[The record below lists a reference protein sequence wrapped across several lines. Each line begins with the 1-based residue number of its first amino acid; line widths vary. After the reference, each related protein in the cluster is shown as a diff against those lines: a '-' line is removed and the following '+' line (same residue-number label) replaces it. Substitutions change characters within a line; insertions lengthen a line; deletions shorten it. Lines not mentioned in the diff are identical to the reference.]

1 MILINPNTQQEHK
14 VNVFLGS
21 IEGFQSLGHF
31 GGFSYPTLE
40 QSNVITKL
48 KWKQLNLSTNGNN
61 TLFFNFEKLLCYTVD
76 SSG

>member
-21 IEGFQSLGHF
+21 VEGFQSLGHF
-31 GGFSYPTLE
+31 GGFSYPTAE
-40 QSNVITKL
+40 QRTIMSNG
-48 KWKQLNLSTNGNN
+48 KWSHRNLDASGNT
-61 TLFFNFEKLLCYTVD
+61 TLSFSFEKMLCYVVD

>member
-1 MILINPNTQQEHK
+1 MILINPNTQQTHK

-31 GGFSYPTLE
+31 GGFSYPSEKQRTEMSNGKWFHRNLDAKGNTTL
-40 QSNVITKL
+40 SF
-48 KWKQLNLSTNGNN
+48 S
-61 TLFFNFEKLLCYTVD
+61 FEKMLCYVVD